1 MRLPERSL
9 HCILRNA
16 VGGPS
21 DTAKGRR
28 KTMVYRS
35 EAKRTMGMGR
45 LDRLVA
51 WASDRDAHILVVDDS
66 EPNRVIAATM
76 LTRCGLAVTTATSGH
91 EAVVAAIAEDVDLIL
106 MDLAMPGFNGLEAT
120 RAIRALP
127 GPEHRVP
134 IVAMSANVMLAEE
147 QERCRQA
154 GMDDHLAKPF
164 QKLDLLE
171 VLARCLD
178 GPGADTALDSETLKG
193 LRRDLGPAAFSAVVS
208 AFLGESWNL
217 MQRLSVAARQEDMA
231 TVMQLCQTLLEA
243 SSACGAGDV
252 ARLARTIREDARIGD
267 RGAVLSGCARLP
279 DLLSATTDSLT
290 ALAS

>member
-1 MRLPERSL
+1 
-9 HCILRNA
+9 
-16 VGGPS
+16 
-21 DTAKGRR
+21 
-28 KTMVYRS
+28 
-35 EAKRTMGMGR
+35 MGR
-45 LDRLVA
+45 IDRLVA

-76 LTRCGLAVTTATSGH
+76 LTRCGLTVTTAASGH
-91 EAVVAAIAEDVDLIL
+91 EAVGAATAGDVDLIL
-106 MDLAMPGFNGLEAT
+106 MDLAMPGYNGLEAT

-127 GPEHRVP
+127 GPGRRVP
-134 IVAMSANVMLAEE
+134 IVAMSANVVLPEE

-178 GPGADTALDSETLKG
+178 GPEAGTALDNETLEG
-193 LRRDLGPAAFSAVVS
+193 LRRDLGPAGFNAVVS
-208 AFLGESWNL
+208 AFLGESWSL
-217 MQRLSVAARQEDMA
+217 MGRLSRAAREGDMT
-231 TVMQLCQTLLEA
+231 TVMQASQTLLEA

-252 ARLARTIREDARIGD
+252 ARVARTIREHARAGD
-267 RGAVLSGCARLP
+267 RAAVSSGCARLP
-279 DLLSATTDSLT
+279 DLLSSTTDSLT